1 MQRPRRREL
10 NVNPIGIAYSSSHE
24 DFENRGVR
32 ERRHARDDHVDLK
45 IEELKFDANLKS
57 KNHLDWVQA
66 IEMIFELKEYNDEK
80 AFKLAIL
87 KIKEYASL

>member
-1 MQRPRRREL
+1 
-10 NVNPIGIAYSSSHE
+10 
-24 DFENRGVR
+24 
-32 ERRHARDDHVDLK
+32 
-45 IEELKFDANLKS
+45 
-57 KNHLDWVQA
+57 VQA